1 MHKQIK
7 TDFYM
12 NKIHFSLITVI
23 ALVFASSSLFSQ
35 TKTNT
40 INVIGEPEN
49 LGSTVNSA
57 CYDYRPKLTADGNHL
72 YFTRILCP
80 SSQSSTDESRL
91 FCADRNKDGSWG
103 VAKVLDAKFNTEKK
117 YPFLYSVSPDNNTL
131 LLTLVKEDD
140 KRGLFSVT
148 RTNEGWSDPV
158 EINLGITIP
167 SMNSTFC
174 LSNNGKVL
182 ILSYDGNEVEKL
194 TLGSKDLYVS
204 FLDSKGKW
212 SKPKHMGDV
221 INTTSIDFSPFIAS
235 DDKTLYFSSNR
246 SGDSYG
252 SNDIYMTKRL
262 DDSWTN
268 WSTPINLGS
277 IINDS
282 GWNEGLFIPA
292 SESYGYYN
300 SEKNGLGKGDVFRIQ
315 LNKDVL
321 PDPVVLI
328 SGKVVDPDGKPIGA
342 IIKYEDLKTGKEV
355 GIAKS
360 ISANGNYKITLPY
373 GKTYAIYAEAK
384 GYYSI
389 HQNLDLTK
397 SEKGA
402 SIEQTLVMM
411 PLKQG
416 QTIRI
421 NNLFFDTGSA
431 ELRNESFSELDQL
444 VDILNNDQ
452 QIKIKI
458 IGHTDDVGNDQTN
471 LTLSQNRAKSVMD
484 YLINKGVAKNRLQS
498 IGMGEK
504 KPVKPNDSDENRQL
518 NRRVEFTVL

>member
-1 MHKQIK
+1 MK
-7 TDFYM
+7 
-12 NKIHFSLITVI
+12 KISLLLFLITT
-23 ALVFASSSLFSQ
+23 FLFQGNYIYSQ
-35 TKTNT
+35 TKA

-49 LGSTVNSA
+49 LGSNVNSA

-80 SSQSSTDESRL
+80 SSTNPNDESRL
-91 FCADRNKDGSWG
+91 FCVDRNKDGSWG
-103 VAKVLDAKFNTEKK
+103 TAKQLDAKFNTEKK

-131 LLTLVKEDD
+131 LVTIVKDDD
-140 KRGLFSVT
+140 KRGLFTVS
-148 RTNEGWSDPV
+148 RTNEGWSEPV
-158 EINLGITIP
+158 EIELGITIP

-182 ILSYDGNEVEKL
+182 ILSYDGNEVEKQ

-204 FLDSKGKW
+204 FLDKNGKW

-252 SNDIYMTKRL
+252 SNDIYMSKRL

-268 WSTPINLGS
+268 WSKPVNLGS
-277 IINDS
+277 AINDA

-292 SESYGYYN
+292 LENYGYYN
-300 SEKNGLGKGDVFRIQ
+300 SEKSGQGKGDVFRIQ
-315 LNKDVL
+315 LTKEIL

-328 SGKVVDPDGKPIGA
+328 NGKVVDPDGKPIGA
-342 IIKYEDLKTGKEV
+342 TIKYEDLKTGKEV
-355 GIAKS
+355 GVAKS
-360 ISANGNYKITLPY
+360 ISSNGNYKITLPY

-397 SEKGA
+397 TEQGSSMEQ
-402 SIEQTLVMM
+402 SIVMM

-421 NNLFFDTGSA
+421 NNLFFDTGSSDI
-431 ELRNESFSELDQL
+431 RGESYSELDQL
-444 VDILNNDQ
+444 VEILKNDATL
-452 QIKIKI
+452 KIKI
-458 IGHTDDVGNDQTN
+458 IGHTDDVGNDQSN
-471 LTLSQNRAKSVMD
+471 LTLSENRAKSVVN
-484 YLINKGVAKNRLQS
+484 YLIDKGISKTRLQF

-504 KPVKPNDSDENRQL
+504 KPVKPNNTEENKQL